1 MNMEKKEYMKP
12 AMRVVRTLQMNVIC
26 GSGTVTSLNSGS
38 TGLKFGGVNGAP
50 TGSNGHARSRDLGLD
65 DEEW

>member
-1 MNMEKKEYMKP
+1 MEKKEYMKP

-38 TGLKFGGVNGAP
+38 TGLKFKDNGAP
-50 TGSNGHARSRDLGLD
+50 TGSTGQARSRDFGWD

>member
-26 GSGTVTSLNSGS
+26 ASQVQATSTNVG
-38 TGLKFGGVNGAP
+38 FGYGGKS
-50 TGSNGHARSRDLGLD
+50 SNATNPHARSRDLGWD